1 MTYFVT
7 GATGFIGR
15 FLVQSLLQKG
25 KGTIYVLVRP
35 RSMGKLDELRAFW
48 GKESLKRVVPI
59 KGDLGQAK
67 LGVGKADLAKLKG
80 KVKHFYHLGA
90 VYDLEASAEAMEK
103 ANITGTKGALEFAEA
118 VNAGCFHL
126 VSSIAA
132 AGLYRG
138 TFAEDM
144 FEEAEELDHPYHR
157 TKHDSEAMVRANG
170 RIPFRVYRP
179 GMVLG
184 HTQTGFIDKIDGPYY
199 FFKALQKLRESWPR
213 WIPLVGIEG
222 GYVNVVPVD
231 FVVDALVHLSH
242 QPKLDGRC
250 FHLTDP
256 KPRRVGEML
265 NVFARAA
272 HAPEMAFRLDPKVF
286 ALVPEPVTQS
296 VGRSKPVQNVFNQ
309 LLRDL
314 QVPRSVLQFVNY
326 PTRFDSAATQKIL
339 DKAKI
344 RVPALED
351 YAWRLWDYWERH
363 LDPDL
368 SIDRSLK
375 GAVKGKV
382 VVITGGSSG
391 IGEAAAI
398 RVAEAGGKV
407 VVVARDEEKLA
418 EVRKK
423 ITDAGGFVKTYSCD
437 ITDYAANDKLAKD
450 VLKEFGQV
458 DVLINNAGRSIRRSL
473 ALSYDRFHDFER
485 TMQLNYFACVRLTM
499 NLLPSMTAR
508 KAGHVINVS
517 SIGVLTNAP
526 RFSAYVASKA
536 ALESFARCA
545 ASEFHD
551 ENVHFTIINMP
562 LVRTPM
568 IAPTKLY
575 EEMPTVISPEEAADM
590 IADAIIRKPQRI
602 ATRLGVIS
610 EIMHLVMPKMS
621 EVVMN
626 SAYRMFPDSAAAQGK
641 REGEEQRPATREA
654 MIFGAAAGL
663 VDGFQP
669 VVAGALGFPAH
680 AVLGREAGAAGGE
693 RDAVGDDEGGV
704 EADAELADQRG
715 VLLLVA
721 GQLGEEF
728 AGAGLGDGADV
739 LDDFLPAHADAV
751 VADGQRARLAV
762 EGDADLEV
770 GVVFI
775 DRGIRQALEAQL
787 VGGVGGVGN
796 QFAQENV
803 LVGIQGMD
811 HQLQQ
816 LFDFGLEAEGFFGG
830 GHAFISR

>member
-1 MTYFVT
+1 MTCFVT

-15 FLVQSLLQKG
+15 YLVQSLLQKG

-35 RSMGKLDELRAFW
+35 KSIGKLDELREFW
-48 GKESLKRVVPI
+48 GKDSLKRVVPI
-59 KGDLGQAK
+59 KGDLGLPQ
-67 LGVGKADLAKLKG
+67 LGVARGDLTKLKG

-90 VYDLEASAEAMEK
+90 VYDLEASAEALEK

-138 TFAEDM
+138 TFSEDM

-179 GMVLG
+179 GAVLG
-184 HTQTGFIDKIDGPYY
+184 HSQTGCIDKIDGPYY

-222 GYVNVVPVD
+222 GYINVVPVD

-256 KPRRVGEML
+256 KVRRVGEIL

-272 HAPEMAFRLDPKVF
+272 HAPELAFRLDPKVF
-286 ALVPEPVTQS
+286 AMLPEPVTQS
-296 VGRSKPVQNVFNQ
+296 VGRSKPIQNVFNQ

-314 QVPRSVLQFVNY
+314 QVPRSVLQFINY
-326 PTRFDSAATQKIL
+326 PTRFDSTATQKLL

-375 GAVKGKV
+375 GAVRGKV

-407 VVVARDEEKLA
+407 LVVARDEEKLA
-418 EVRKK
+418 DVRRK

-437 ITDYAANDKLAKD
+437 ITDLAANDKLAKD
-450 VLKEFGQV
+450 ILKEFGHV
-458 DVLINNAGRSIRRSL
+458 DVLVNNAGRSIRRSL

-508 KAGHVINVS
+508 KDGHVINVS

-602 ATRLGVIS
+602 ATRLGLMA

-654 MIFGAAAGL
+654 MIFASL
-663 VDGFQP
+663 M
-669 VVAGALGFPAH
+669 
-680 AVLGREAGAAGGE
+680 
-693 RDAVGDDEGGV
+693 
-704 EADAELADQRG
+704 
-715 VLLLVA
+715 
-721 GQLGEEF
+721 
-728 AGAGLGDGADV
+728 
-739 LDDFLPAHADAV
+739 
-751 VADGQRARLAV
+751 
-762 EGDADLEV
+762 
-770 GVVFI
+770 
-775 DRGIRQALEAQL
+775 RGI
-787 VGGVGGVGN
+787 
-796 QFAQENV
+796 
-803 LVGIQGMD
+803 
-811 HQLQQ
+811 HW
-816 LFDFGLEAEGFFGG
+816 
-830 GHAFISR
+830 

>member
-15 FLVQSLLQKG
+15 YLVQSLLQKG

-35 RSMGKLDELRAFW
+35 KSIGKLDELREFW
-48 GKESLKRVVPI
+48 GKDSLKRVVPV
-59 KGDLGQAK
+59 KGDLGLPK
-67 LGVGKADLAKLKG
+67 LGVARGDLTKLKG

-103 ANITGTKGALEFAEA
+103 ANITGTQGALEFAEA
-118 VNAGCFHL
+118 VDAGCFHL

-138 TFAEDM
+138 TFSEDM

-179 GMVLG
+179 GAVLG
-184 HTQTGFIDKIDGPYY
+184 HSQTGFIDKIDGPYY

-222 GYVNVVPVD
+222 GYINVVPVD

-256 KPRRVGEML
+256 KVRRVGEIL

-286 ALVPEPVTQS
+286 AMLPEPVTQS
-296 VGRSKPVQNVFNQ
+296 VERSKPIQNVFNQ

-314 QVPRSVLQFVNY
+314 QVPRSVLQFINY
-326 PTRFDSAATQKIL
+326 PTRFDSTATQKLL

-375 GAVKGKV
+375 GAVRGKV

-407 VVVARDEEKLA
+407 LVVARDEEKLA
-418 EVRKK
+418 DVRKK

-437 ITDYAANDKLAKD
+437 ITDLAANDKLAKD
-450 VLKEFGQV
+450 ILKEFGHV
-458 DVLINNAGRSIRRSL
+458 DVLVNNAGRSIRRSL

-508 KAGHVINVS
+508 KDGHVINVS

-602 ATRLGVIS
+602 ATRLGVMA

-654 MIFGAAAGL
+654 MIFASL
-663 VDGFQP
+663 M
-669 VVAGALGFPAH
+669 
-680 AVLGREAGAAGGE
+680 
-693 RDAVGDDEGGV
+693 
-704 EADAELADQRG
+704 
-715 VLLLVA
+715 
-721 GQLGEEF
+721 
-728 AGAGLGDGADV
+728 
-739 LDDFLPAHADAV
+739 
-751 VADGQRARLAV
+751 
-762 EGDADLEV
+762 
-770 GVVFI
+770 
-775 DRGIRQALEAQL
+775 RGI
-787 VGGVGGVGN
+787 
-796 QFAQENV
+796 
-803 LVGIQGMD
+803 
-811 HQLQQ
+811 HW
-816 LFDFGLEAEGFFGG
+816 
-830 GHAFISR
+830 

>member
-15 FLVQSLLQKG
+15 FLVQSLLQRG
-25 KGTIYVLVRP
+25 KGTVYVLVRP
-35 RSMGKLDELRAFW
+35 KSMGKLDELHAFW
-48 GKESLKRVVPI
+48 GKDSARRVVAV
-59 KGDLGQAK
+59 KGDLGQPR
-67 LGVGKADLAKLKG
+67 LGVSKADAAKLKG
-80 KVKHFYHLGA
+80 KIRHFYHLGA

-103 ANITGTKGALEFAEA
+103 ANITGTRGALDLAA
-118 VNAGCFHL
+118 DVKAGCFHL

-138 TFAEDM
+138 TFTEDM
-144 FEEAEELDHPYHR
+144 FEEAEGLEHPYHR

-170 RIPFRVYRP
+170 KIPFRVYRP
-179 GMVLG
+179 GIVVG
-184 HTQTGFIDKIDGPYY
+184 HSQTGFIDKIDGPYY
-199 FFKALQKLRESWPR
+199 LFKALQKLRESWPR
-213 WIPLVGIEG
+213 WAPLFGVEG

-231 FVVDALVHLSH
+231 FVVAALVHLSH
-242 QPKLDGRC
+242 LPKQDGRC
-250 FHLTDP
+250 FHLTDS
-256 KPRRVGEML
+256 KARRMGEII

-272 HAPEMAFRLDPKVF
+272 HAPEMAFRVDPKIF
-286 ALVPEPVTQS
+286 AMLPEPVTQS
-296 VGRSKPVQNVFNQ
+296 VERSKPIQNVFNQ
-309 LLRDL
+309 VLRDL
-314 QVPRSVLQFVNY
+314 QIPRSVLEFINY
-326 PTRFDSAATQKIL
+326 PTRFDSSETQALL
-339 DKAKI
+339 DKANI
-344 RVPALED
+344 RVPKLED

-391 IGEAAAI
+391 IGEAAAVRI
-398 RVAEAGGKV
+398 ADAGGKV
-407 VVVARDEEKLA
+407 LIIARDEDKLA
-418 EVRKK
+418 DVRRR
-423 ITDAGGFVKTYSCD
+423 ITKSGGFVKTYSCD
-437 ITDYAANDKLAKD
+437 ITDYASNDKLARD
-450 VLKEFGQV
+450 IVREFGHV

-508 KAGHVINVS
+508 KDGHVINVS

-575 EEMPTVISPEEAADM
+575 DEMPTIISPDEAADM

-602 ATRLGVIS
+602 ATKLGVMA
-610 EIMHLVMPKMS
+610 EIMHLVMPKLS

-641 REGEEQRPATREA
+641 RDGEQQRAPTREA
-654 MIFGAAAGL
+654 MIFASL
-663 VDGFQP
+663 M
-669 VVAGALGFPAH
+669 
-680 AVLGREAGAAGGE
+680 
-693 RDAVGDDEGGV
+693 
-704 EADAELADQRG
+704 
-715 VLLLVA
+715 
-721 GQLGEEF
+721 
-728 AGAGLGDGADV
+728 
-739 LDDFLPAHADAV
+739 
-751 VADGQRARLAV
+751 
-762 EGDADLEV
+762 
-770 GVVFI
+770 
-775 DRGIRQALEAQL
+775 RGI
-787 VGGVGGVGN
+787 
-796 QFAQENV
+796 
-803 LVGIQGMD
+803 
-811 HQLQQ
+811 HW
-816 LFDFGLEAEGFFGG
+816 
-830 GHAFISR
+830 

>member
-15 FLVQSLLQKG
+15 YLVQSLLQQG

-35 RSMGKLDELRAFW
+35 KSIGKLDELRQFW
-48 GKESLKRVVPI
+48 GKDSLKRVVPV
-59 KGDLGQAK
+59 KGDLGLPK
-67 LGVGKADLAKLKG
+67 LGVARGDLTKLKG

-138 TFAEDM
+138 TFSEDM

-179 GMVLG
+179 GAVLG
-184 HTQTGFIDKIDGPYY
+184 HSQTGFIDKIDGPYY

-222 GYVNVVPVD
+222 GYINVVPVD

-256 KPRRVGEML
+256 KVRRVGEIL

-286 ALVPEPVTQS
+286 AMLPEPVTQS
-296 VGRSKPVQNVFNQ
+296 VGRSKPIQNVFNQ

-314 QVPRSVLQFVNY
+314 QVPRSVLQFINY
-326 PTRFDSAATQKIL
+326 PTRFDSTATQKLL

-407 VVVARDEEKLA
+407 LVVARDEEKLA
-418 EVRKK
+418 DVRKK

-437 ITDYAANDKLAKD
+437 ITDLAANDKLAKD
-450 VLKEFGQV
+450 ILKEFGHV
-458 DVLINNAGRSIRRSL
+458 DVLVNNAGRSIRRSL

-508 KAGHVINVS
+508 KDGHVINVS

-545 ASEFHD
+545 AAEFHD

-602 ATRLGVIS
+602 ATRLGLMA

-654 MIFGAAAGL
+654 MIFASL
-663 VDGFQP
+663 M
-669 VVAGALGFPAH
+669 
-680 AVLGREAGAAGGE
+680 
-693 RDAVGDDEGGV
+693 
-704 EADAELADQRG
+704 
-715 VLLLVA
+715 
-721 GQLGEEF
+721 
-728 AGAGLGDGADV
+728 
-739 LDDFLPAHADAV
+739 
-751 VADGQRARLAV
+751 
-762 EGDADLEV
+762 
-770 GVVFI
+770 
-775 DRGIRQALEAQL
+775 RGI
-787 VGGVGGVGN
+787 
-796 QFAQENV
+796 
-803 LVGIQGMD
+803 
-811 HQLQQ
+811 HW
-816 LFDFGLEAEGFFGG
+816 
-830 GHAFISR
+830 

>member
-15 FLVQSLLQKG
+15 YLVQSLLQKG

-35 RSMGKLDELRAFW
+35 KSIGKLDELREFW
-48 GKESLKRVVPI
+48 GKDSLKRVVPV
-59 KGDLGQAK
+59 KGDLGLPK
-67 LGVGKADLAKLKG
+67 LGVARGDLAKLKG

-103 ANITGTKGALEFAEA
+103 ANITGTQGALEFAEA

-138 TFAEDM
+138 TFSEDM

-179 GMVLG
+179 GAVLG
-184 HTQTGFIDKIDGPYY
+184 HSQTGFIDKIDGPYY

-222 GYVNVVPVD
+222 GYINVVPVD

-256 KPRRVGEML
+256 KVRRVGEIL

-286 ALVPEPVTQS
+286 AMLPEPVTQS
-296 VGRSKPVQNVFNQ
+296 VGRSKPIQNVFNQ

-314 QVPRSVLQFVNY
+314 QVPRPVLQFINY
-326 PTRFDSAATQKIL
+326 PTRFDSTATQKLL

-375 GAVKGKV
+375 GAVSGKV

-407 VVVARDEEKLA
+407 LVVARDEEKLA
-418 EVRKK
+418 DVRRK
-423 ITDAGGFVKTYSCD
+423 ITDAGGFVRTYSCD
-437 ITDYAANDKLAKD
+437 ITDLAANDKLAKD
-450 VLKEFGQV
+450 ILKEFGHV
-458 DVLINNAGRSIRRSL
+458 DVLVNNAGRSIRRSL

-508 KAGHVINVS
+508 KDGHVINVS

-602 ATRLGVIS
+602 ATRLGVMA

-654 MIFGAAAGL
+654 MIFASL
-663 VDGFQP
+663 M
-669 VVAGALGFPAH
+669 
-680 AVLGREAGAAGGE
+680 
-693 RDAVGDDEGGV
+693 
-704 EADAELADQRG
+704 
-715 VLLLVA
+715 
-721 GQLGEEF
+721 
-728 AGAGLGDGADV
+728 
-739 LDDFLPAHADAV
+739 
-751 VADGQRARLAV
+751 
-762 EGDADLEV
+762 
-770 GVVFI
+770 
-775 DRGIRQALEAQL
+775 RGI
-787 VGGVGGVGN
+787 
-796 QFAQENV
+796 
-803 LVGIQGMD
+803 
-811 HQLQQ
+811 HW
-816 LFDFGLEAEGFFGG
+816 
-830 GHAFISR
+830 

>member
-15 FLVQSLLQKG
+15 YLVQSLLQQG

-35 RSMGKLDELRAFW
+35 KSIGKLDELREFW
-48 GKESLKRVVPI
+48 GKDSLKRVVPI
-59 KGDLGQAK
+59 KGDLGLPK
-67 LGVGKADLAKLKG
+67 LGVSRGDLTKLKG

-138 TFAEDM
+138 TFTEDM

-170 RIPFRVYRP
+170 RVPFRVYRP
-179 GMVLG
+179 GAVLG
-184 HTQTGFIDKIDGPYY
+184 HSQTGFIDKIDGPYY

-222 GYVNVVPVD
+222 GYINVVPVD

-256 KPRRVGEML
+256 KVRRVGEIL

-286 ALVPEPVTQS
+286 AMLPEPVTQS
-296 VGRSKPVQNVFNQ
+296 VERSKPIQNVFNQ

-314 QVPRSVLQFVNY
+314 QVPRSVLQFINY
-326 PTRFDSAATQKIL
+326 PTRFDSTATQKLL

-407 VVVARDEEKLA
+407 LVVARDEEKLA
-418 EVRKK
+418 DVRKK

-437 ITDYAANDKLAKD
+437 ITDLAANDKLAKD
-450 VLKEFGQV
+450 ILKEFGHV
-458 DVLINNAGRSIRRSL
+458 DVLVNNAGRSIRRSL

-508 KAGHVINVS
+508 KDGHVINVS

-602 ATRLGVIS
+602 ATRLGVMA

-654 MIFGAAAGL
+654 MIFASL
-663 VDGFQP
+663 M
-669 VVAGALGFPAH
+669 
-680 AVLGREAGAAGGE
+680 
-693 RDAVGDDEGGV
+693 
-704 EADAELADQRG
+704 
-715 VLLLVA
+715 
-721 GQLGEEF
+721 
-728 AGAGLGDGADV
+728 
-739 LDDFLPAHADAV
+739 
-751 VADGQRARLAV
+751 
-762 EGDADLEV
+762 
-770 GVVFI
+770 
-775 DRGIRQALEAQL
+775 RGI
-787 VGGVGGVGN
+787 
-796 QFAQENV
+796 
-803 LVGIQGMD
+803 
-811 HQLQQ
+811 HW
-816 LFDFGLEAEGFFGG
+816 
-830 GHAFISR
+830 

>member
-15 FLVQSLLQKG
+15 FLVQALLQRG
-25 KGTIYVLVRP
+25 KGTVYVLVRP
-35 RSMGKLDELRAFW
+35 KSIGKLDELRRFW
-48 GKESLKRVVPI
+48 GKESTRRVVPI
-59 KGDLGQAK
+59 KGDLSQPK
-67 LGVGKADLAKLKG
+67 LGVAKADLTRLKG

-90 VYDLEASAEAMEK
+90 VYDLEASAEEMHE
-103 ANITGTKGALEFAEA
+103 ANIVGTEGALA
-118 VNAGCFHL
+118 VAAAIGAGCFHL

-138 TFAEDM
+138 TFTEDM
-144 FEEAEELDHPYHR
+144 FEEAEDLDHPYHR
-157 TKHDSEAMVRANG
+157 TKHDSEALVRANG
-170 RIPFRVYRP
+170 KVPFRVYRP
-179 GMVLG
+179 GIVLG
-184 HTQTGFIDKIDGPYY
+184 HSQTGVIDKIDGPYY

-213 WIPLVGIEG
+213 WVPLFGIEG
-222 GYVNVVPVD
+222 GYINAVPVD

-242 QPKLDGRC
+242 LPKLDGEC

-256 KPRRVGEML
+256 KTRRMGEVI

-272 HAPEMAFRLDPKVF
+272 HAPEMAFRVDPKVF
-286 ALVPEPVTQS
+286 QMLPEPVTQS
-296 VGRSKPVQNVFNQ
+296 VERSKPIQNVFNQ

-326 PTRFDSAATQKIL
+326 PTRFDSTATQQLL

-344 RVPALED
+344 RVPPLED

-375 GAVKGKV
+375 GAVKGRV

-391 IGEAAAI
+391 IGEAAALRI
-398 RVAEAGGKV
+398 AEAGGKV
-407 VVVARDEEKLA
+407 LIVARDEEKLA

-423 ITDAGGFVKTYSCD
+423 IVDAGGFAKTYSCD
-437 ITDYAANDKLAKD
+437 ITDYDANDRLAKD
-450 VLKEFGQV
+450 ILKDFGHV
-458 DVLINNAGRSIRRSL
+458 DVLVNNAGRSIRRSL

-551 ENVHFTIINMP
+551 EGVHFTIINMP

-568 IAPTKLY
+568 IAPTKIY
-575 EEMPTVISPEEAADM
+575 EDMPTIISPDEAADM

-602 ATRLGVIS
+602 ATRLGLMA
-610 EIMHLVMPKMS
+610 EIMHLVMPKLS

-626 SAYRMFPDSAAAQGK
+626 SAYRMFPDSAAAQGR
-641 REGEEQRPATREA
+641 REGEEPRPPTREA
-654 MIFGAAAGL
+654 MIFASL
-663 VDGFQP
+663 M
-669 VVAGALGFPAH
+669 
-680 AVLGREAGAAGGE
+680 
-693 RDAVGDDEGGV
+693 
-704 EADAELADQRG
+704 
-715 VLLLVA
+715 
-721 GQLGEEF
+721 
-728 AGAGLGDGADV
+728 
-739 LDDFLPAHADAV
+739 
-751 VADGQRARLAV
+751 
-762 EGDADLEV
+762 
-770 GVVFI
+770 
-775 DRGIRQALEAQL
+775 RGI
-787 VGGVGGVGN
+787 
-796 QFAQENV
+796 
-803 LVGIQGMD
+803 
-811 HQLQQ
+811 HW
-816 LFDFGLEAEGFFGG
+816 
-830 GHAFISR
+830 

>member
-15 FLVQSLLQKG
+15 FLVQALLQRG
-25 KGTIYVLVRP
+25 KGTVYVLVRP
-35 RSMGKLDELRAFW
+35 KSIGKLDELREFW
-48 GKESLKRVVPI
+48 GKEAARRVIAI
-59 KGDLGQAK
+59 KGDLGLPK
-67 LGVGKADLAKLKG
+67 LGVGKADLARLKG
-80 KVKHFYHLGA
+80 KVKHLYHLGA
-90 VYDLEASAEAMEK
+90 VYDIEASAEAMTK
-103 ANITGTKGALEFAEA
+103 ANIAGTRNALAFAAA
-118 VNAGCFHL
+118 VDAGCFHL

-138 TFAEDM
+138 TFTEDM
-144 FEEAEELDHPYHR
+144 FEEAEGLDHPYHS
-157 TKHDSEAMVRANG
+157 TKHDSEGLVRANG
-170 RIPFRVYRP
+170 RIPFRIYRP
-179 GMVLG
+179 GVVVG
-184 HTQTGFIDKIDGPYY
+184 HSQTGFIDKIDGPYY

-213 WIPLVGIEG
+213 WIPLVGAEG
-222 GYVNVVPVD
+222 GYINVVPVD

-242 QPKLDGRC
+242 QPRLDGRC

-256 KPRRVGEML
+256 KVRRVGEML

-272 HAPEMAFRLDPKVF
+272 HAPEMAFRLDPKIF
-286 ALVPEPVTQS
+286 AMVPDPVAQS
-296 VGRSKPVQNVFNQ
+296 VERSRPIQNVVNQ

-314 QVPRSVLQFVNY
+314 QIPRPVLQFMNY
-326 PTRFDSAATQKIL
+326 PTRFDSTATQKIL

-351 YAWRLWDYWERH
+351 YAWRLWDYWERY

-368 SIDRSLK
+368 SIDRSLR

-391 IGEAAAI
+391 IGEAAALRI
-398 RVAEAGGKV
+398 AEAGGKV
-407 VVVARDEEKLA
+407 LIVARDEEKLA
-418 EVRKK
+418 QVLRK
-423 ITDAGGFVKTYSCD
+423 ITDAGGFARTYSCD
-437 ITDYAANDKLAKD
+437 ISDLAANDRLAKD
-450 VLKEFGQV
+450 ILREFGHV

-485 TMQLNYFACVRLTM
+485 TMQLNYFASVRLTL

-508 KAGHVINVS
+508 KDGHVINVS

-575 EEMPTVISPEEAADM
+575 EDMPTIISPDEAADM

-602 ATRLGVIS
+602 ATRLGLMA

-626 SAYRMFPDSAAAQGK
+626 SAYRMFPDSSAAQGK
-641 REGEEQRPATREA
+641 KGGDEQRPATREA
-654 MIFGAAAGL
+654 MIFASL
-663 VDGFQP
+663 M
-669 VVAGALGFPAH
+669 
-680 AVLGREAGAAGGE
+680 
-693 RDAVGDDEGGV
+693 
-704 EADAELADQRG
+704 
-715 VLLLVA
+715 
-721 GQLGEEF
+721 
-728 AGAGLGDGADV
+728 
-739 LDDFLPAHADAV
+739 
-751 VADGQRARLAV
+751 
-762 EGDADLEV
+762 
-770 GVVFI
+770 
-775 DRGIRQALEAQL
+775 RGI
-787 VGGVGGVGN
+787 
-796 QFAQENV
+796 
-803 LVGIQGMD
+803 
-811 HQLQQ
+811 HW
-816 LFDFGLEAEGFFGG
+816 
-830 GHAFISR
+830 

>member
-15 FLVQSLLQKG
+15 YLVQSLLQQG

-35 RSMGKLDELRAFW
+35 KSIGKLDELHEFW
-48 GKESLKRVVPI
+48 GKDSLKRVVPI
-59 KGDLGQAK
+59 KGDLGLPK
-67 LGVGKADLAKLKG
+67 LGVSRGDLTKLKG

-103 ANITGTKGALEFAEA
+103 ANITGTRGALQFAEA

-138 TFAEDM
+138 TFSEDM

-170 RIPFRVYRP
+170 RVPFRVYRP
-179 GMVLG
+179 GAVLG
-184 HTQTGFIDKIDGPYY
+184 HSQTGFIDKIDGPYY

-222 GYVNVVPVD
+222 GYINVVPVD

-256 KPRRVGEML
+256 KVRRVGEIL

-286 ALVPEPVTQS
+286 AMLPEPVSQS
-296 VGRSKPVQNVFNQ
+296 VVRSKPIQNVFNQ

-314 QVPRSVLQFVNY
+314 QVPRSVLQFINY
-326 PTRFDSAATQKIL
+326 PTRFDSTATQKLL

-407 VVVARDEEKLA
+407 LVVARDEEKLA

-437 ITDYAANDKLAKD
+437 ITDLAANDKLAKD
-450 VLKEFGQV
+450 ILKEFGHV
-458 DVLINNAGRSIRRSL
+458 DVLVNNAGRSIRRSL

-508 KAGHVINVS
+508 KDGHVINVS

-545 ASEFHD
+545 AAEFHD

-602 ATRLGVIS
+602 ATRLGVMA

-654 MIFGAAAGL
+654 MIFASL
-663 VDGFQP
+663 M
-669 VVAGALGFPAH
+669 
-680 AVLGREAGAAGGE
+680 
-693 RDAVGDDEGGV
+693 
-704 EADAELADQRG
+704 
-715 VLLLVA
+715 
-721 GQLGEEF
+721 
-728 AGAGLGDGADV
+728 
-739 LDDFLPAHADAV
+739 
-751 VADGQRARLAV
+751 
-762 EGDADLEV
+762 
-770 GVVFI
+770 
-775 DRGIRQALEAQL
+775 RGI
-787 VGGVGGVGN
+787 
-796 QFAQENV
+796 
-803 LVGIQGMD
+803 
-811 HQLQQ
+811 HW
-816 LFDFGLEAEGFFGG
+816 
-830 GHAFISR
+830 

>member
-15 FLVQSLLQKG
+15 FLVQALLQRG
-25 KGTIYVLVRP
+25 KGTVYVLVRP
-35 RSMGKLDELRAFW
+35 KSLGKLDELREFW
-48 GKESLKRVVPI
+48 GKESLRRVVPV
-59 KGDLGQAK
+59 KGDLGQPK

-80 KVKHFYHLGA
+80 KVSHFYHLGA

-103 ANITGTKGALEFAEA
+103 ANIAGTRGALEFAEA
-118 VNAGCFHL
+118 VKAGCFHL

-138 TFAEDM
+138 TFTEEM
-144 FEEAEELDHPYHR
+144 FEEAEELEHPYHR
-157 TKHDSEAMVRANG
+157 TKHDSEAMVRANERLAW
-170 RIPFRVYRP
+170 RIYRP
-179 GMVLG
+179 GMVVG
-184 HTQTGFIDKIDGPYY
+184 HSKTGFIDKIDGPYY
-199 FFKALQKLRESWPR
+199 FFKALQKARESWPR
-213 WIPLVGIEG
+213 WIPFVGIEG

-242 QPKLDGRC
+242 RPKLDGRC

-272 HAPEMAFRLDPKVF
+272 HAPEMAFRVDPKIF
-286 ALVPEPVTQS
+286 QMVPEEVSRS
-296 VGRSKPVQNVFNQ
+296 VERSKPIQNVTNQ
-309 LLRDL
+309 VLRDL
-314 QVPRSVLQFVNY
+314 QIPRSVLQFVNY
-326 PTRFDSAATQKIL
+326 PTRFDASETQAL
-339 DKAKI
+339 LEKAKI

-375 GAVKGKV
+375 GAVKGRV
-382 VVITGGSSG
+382 VVVTGGSSG
-391 IGEAAAI
+391 IGEAAALRI
-398 RVAEAGGKV
+398 AEAGGKV

-418 EVRKK
+418 EVRRK
-423 ITDAGGFVKTYSCD
+423 AAEQGWFVKTYSCD
-437 ITDYAANDKLAKD
+437 ITDLEANDRLAKD
-450 VLKEFGQV
+450 ILKEFGHV

-508 KAGHVINVS
+508 KSGHVINVS

-568 IAPTKLY
+568 IAPTRLY
-575 EEMPTVISPEEAADM
+575 DEMPTIISPEEAADM

-602 ATRLGVIS
+602 ATRLGVMA
-610 EIMHLVMPKMS
+610 EIMHLVMPKLS

-641 REGEEQRPATREA
+641 KEGEAQKPPTKEA
-654 MIFGAAAGL
+654 ML
-663 VDGFQP
+663 
-669 VVAGALGFPAH
+669 
-680 AVLGREAGAAGGE
+680 
-693 RDAVGDDEGGV
+693 
-704 EADAELADQRG
+704 
-715 VLLLVA
+715 
-721 GQLGEEF
+721 F
-728 AGAGLGDGADV
+728 ASLM
-739 LDDFLPAHADAV
+739 
-751 VADGQRARLAV
+751 
-762 EGDADLEV
+762 
-770 GVVFI
+770 
-775 DRGIRQALEAQL
+775 RGI
-787 VGGVGGVGN
+787 
-796 QFAQENV
+796 
-803 LVGIQGMD
+803 
-811 HQLQQ
+811 HW
-816 LFDFGLEAEGFFGG
+816 
-830 GHAFISR
+830 